1 MPTPQPAKQL
11 HALCHEHHIEMRLT
25 EVLIKTEGA
34 PTHTSTYACPE
45 PDCAVSYTPSKGYFL
60 AAKHGQVEHDMTPRV
75 TCRRD
80 GQRMYLAEINP
91 EKRAFRLTVTC
102 RRDGQRMYLAEINPE
117 KRAFRLWRCPLCDS
131 IRTNEEGLVNELP
144 TPLLLRP

>member
-25 EVLIKTEGA
+25 DVLIKTEGA

-91 EKRAFRLTVTC
+91 EKRAFRL
-102 RRDGQRMYLAEINPE
+102 
-117 KRAFRLWRCPLCDS
+117 WRCPLCDS